1 MYVHPIIIFFLVL
14 NGPGIDAEHCILES
28 IEGHVTVHPLSTLC
42 FVNGE
47 VIKETKRLKQGM
59 MSLYCQKFQISRQ
72 KILSGIFIT
81 FFY

>member
-1 MYVHPIIIFFLVL
+1 MYTLCKTVFVFLVL

-47 VIKETKRLKQGM
+47 AINEQKRLKQGVHFEVFRFCS
-59 MSLYCQKFQISRQ
+59 MSYIPSNELW
-72 KILSGIFIT
+72 
-81 FFY
+81 